1 VATSCLAIL
10 EPLRAYVGTYDP
22 ALLPRA
28 AFELEVSRV
37 NEMYKLVGTLR
48 SMNAARVA
56 ASGSKDQKAQ
66 AIKDMAKAAGTSKG
80 QAEKAVEA
88 GRAMAANADIEAA
101 ARGGQLSP
109 DQLAVIAGAQKI
121 SPEAAS
127 ELVRKARTCSLQE
140 LAEEA
145 GRLCA
150 GGEDADERRK
160 AVHSARALRHWT
172 GPDGTWNL
180 RANGTP
186 EDGAV
191 VMAAINALGDKAFEA
206 ARKQDRHE
214 EPAAY
219 AFDGLVALARAGTDP
234 GPGSASGSGPAR
246 SGSVIVRVDYD
257 TLMRGYALHGE
268 VCETVGFGPTT
279 PQAVLDLLAT
289 GDPFI
294 KVVVTR
300 AQDVVG
306 VVNFGRRP
314 NRAQMTAL
322 EWIYP
327 TCAALGC
334 STRAC
339 WLQSDHRA
347 DWAKTRYTVLELIDR
362 LCPAHHRLKT
372 YNGWMLV
379 VGKGKRAFVPPE
391 DPRHPGPA
399 TAPPRTGSGTG
410 TGAGAD
416 AGPSASAN
424 KGAGPGQV
432 ATGYAPG
439 ESTKDCTAGP
449 AATGTSTGTPITAE
463 EPNAARDRDRRPRGA
478 RVTELRLDIES
489 CQDDVARSEHGP

>member
-1 VATSCLAIL
+1 
-10 EPLRAYVGTYDP
+10 VGTYDP

-28 AFELEVSRV
+28 AFDLEVSRV

-48 SMNAARVA
+48 SLNAARVA

-66 AIKDMAKAAGTSKG
+66 AIKDMARAAGTSKG

-101 ARGGQLSP
+101 AREGHLSP

-127 ELVRKARTCSLQE
+127 ELVRKARTCSLPE

-160 AVHSARALRHWT
+160 KVHAARALRHWT

-191 VMAAINALGDKAFEA
+191 VMAAINALGDRAFEE

-219 AFDGLVALARAGTDP
+219 AFDGLVALARVGTDP
-234 GPGSASGSGPAR
+234 GSGSGPAR
-246 SGSVIVRVDYD
+246 SGSVMVRIDYD

-279 PQAVLDLLAT
+279 PQAVMDLLAT

-327 TCAALGC
+327 SCAALGC

-347 DWAKTRYTVLELIDR
+347 DWAKTRYTVLDLIDR
-362 LCPAHHRLKT
+362 LCPLHHRLKT
-372 YNGWMLV
+372 YKTIM
-379 VGKGKRAFVPPE
+379 PPWRE
-391 DPRHPGPA
+391 APRCMRIVLGPA
-399 TAPPRTGSGTG
+399 
-410 TGAGAD
+410 
-416 AGPSASAN
+416 
-424 KGAGPGQV
+424 
-432 ATGYAPG
+432 
-439 ESTKDCTAGP
+439 
-449 AATGTSTGTPITAE
+449 
-463 EPNAARDRDRRPRGA
+463 
-478 RVTELRLDIES
+478 ELVHPW
-489 CQDDVARSEHGP
+489 CA